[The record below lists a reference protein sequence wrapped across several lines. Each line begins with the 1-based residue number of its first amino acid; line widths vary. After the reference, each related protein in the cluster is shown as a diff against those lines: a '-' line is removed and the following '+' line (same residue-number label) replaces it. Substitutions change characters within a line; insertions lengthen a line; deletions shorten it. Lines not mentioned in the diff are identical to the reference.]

1 MYSWALQ
8 QKLHANYPTIC
19 KGCLLLFGTTDAS
32 VLIYCGLLVLFF
44 NFPEAKGES
53 VCQFQY
59 KIAVSIPMFL
69 GGVGGGG
76 MSLVYLIKNISFLKM
91 ENIVIKIKAN

>member
-69 GGVGGGG
+69 GGGGGG
-76 MSLVYLIKNISFLKM
+76 RNVTSVLNKKYFLFKNGKHCYK
-91 ENIVIKIKAN
+91 N